1 MAEERKNWELKW
13 ELLVADAWADPK
25 LKERLLTN
33 TAEVLKE
40 RGVEPPSGKTI
51 RVVEETADT
60 SYFVLPAKPAE
71 AEISEEELRSV
82 AGGWCGGCRCREG
95 CRGCREGCRG
105 CGRPCRG

>member
-1 MAEERKNWELKW
+1 MQVQTIFPFSRERW

-40 RGVEPPSGKTI
+40 RGVESLSGKTI

-71 AEISEEELRSV
+71 EPMAEERKN
-82 AGGWCGGCRCREG
+82 W
-95 CRGCREGCRG
+95 
-105 CGRPCRG
+105 